1 MAKRMKEKNERNSS
15 KLIFNIFIVL
25 VFLALLGGVF
35 YLSPNYIREDYD
47 GKTKVLINNNNVTLK
62 MKNDVYIDE
71 NNNVFL
77 SLADVRNYFDKYIE
91 YDKENGSIVT
101 TSEINI
107 AKMSTKDNKITIIID
122 KTPIIINLVFLSIY
136 TTPFHIMYN
145 LSILKL
151 S

>member
-77 SLADVRNYFDKYIE
+77 STHYFNHRLSSTRWIYNYQ
-91 YDKENGSIVT
+91 SSMT
-101 TSEINI
+101 
-107 AKMSTKDNKITIIID
+107 
-122 KTPIIINLVFLSIY
+122 
-136 TTPFHIMYN
+136 
-145 LSILKL
+145 
-151 S
+151 